1 MALMVLGL
9 DTGVTVTGWCA
20 GSGDT
25 VPECGVFTFGGMDQP
40 DGVLGQ
46 KVIAG
51 MRILMDRFKPALVV
65 RERSILVVGRGG
77 RTDNPAF
84 LRKRYGMD
92 FLIDT
97 FCEMRGVPCED
108 RSLQAIKREVTG
120 NPKAE
125 KGALVEVARKC
136 GLELPPGPA
145 AKDASDA
152 WGAWLLG
159 LRVQSPALSRDWD
172 RRIWSPRGAML

>member
-1 MALMVLGL
+1 MILGL
-9 DTGVTVTGWCA
+9 DTGVNTTGWCA
-20 GSGDT
+20 GDGST
-25 VPECGVFTFGGMDQP
+25 VPECGVLTFGGMDQP
-40 DGVLGQ
+40 DGVLGK
-46 KVIAG
+46 KVLAG
-51 MRILMDRFKPALVV
+51 LRVLKERFNPTLVI
-65 RERSILVVGRGG
+65 RERSILVVKHGDRG

-97 FCEMRGVPCED
+97 YWEMVGVRYED

-120 NPKAE
+120 NPNAE

-136 GLELPPGPA
+136 GLDLPDGPG
-145 AKDASDA
+145 AKDAADA

-159 LRVQSPALSRDWD
+159 LRVQSPALSRRWD
-172 RRIWSPRGAML
+172 IATWSPRGSLL